1 MTSSAWL
8 ATQQDEYMLGKKI
21 MHHAIAADNLPVKT
35 GVDVFNEL
43 GGRQLLRYVD
53 VYSVHEPRGGR
64 VGQPTWVTPTP
75 LSADEVDHYL
85 DLPAPEKSR
94 THVVRLDPRLIPA
107 IAGPQWVGLGMGIQY
122 LLPYGYSTDAVL
134 FPGWAHEVR

>member
-1 MTSSAWL
+1 MASSGWL
-8 ATQQDEYMLGKKI
+8 STQLDEFMLGKKI
-21 MHHAIAADNLPVKT
+21 IYHAMPAAGLPVKT

-64 VGQPTWVTPTP
+64 VGRPTWVTPTP

-85 DLPAPEKSR
+85 DLPAPEKPR
-94 THVVRLDPRLIPA
+94 THVVRLDPRLIPI
-107 IAGPQWVGLGMGIQY
+107 IAGPQWVGLGLGIQY
-122 LLPYGYSTDAVL
+122 LLPDGYSTNAVL
-134 FPGWAHEVR
+134 PPAGRTR